1 MNKYLVEFIGTFFLV
16 FTVGNVVLG
25 GEAIGVLG
33 PLAIASSLMVMIFAG
48 GHISGAHYNPAVT
61 LAVTMRGKCSPT
73 DAVPYVVAQCVGGI
87 AAAAAAMYLHDGGA
101 AEMLDPVGTGS
112 GKVLLVEFLL
122 TFALCY
128 VVLNTA
134 TAAGTA
140 GNSFY
145 GLAIG
150 FTVLFG
156 AVAVGG
162 ISGGAFN
169 PAVAV
174 GLGVMKKAAWPNI
187 WMFLAPQLVAGALA
201 AVVFR
206 VVNGADDETAAS

>member
-25 GEAIGVLG
+25 GDAIGMLG

-48 GHISGAHYNPAVT
+48 GHISGAHFNPAVT
-61 LAVTMRGKCSPT
+61 LAVTMRGKCSPA
-73 DAVPYVVAQCVGGI
+73 DAVPYVVAQCLAGI
-87 AAAAAAMYLHDGGA
+87 AAAAAAVFLHGSA
-101 AEMLDPVGTGS
+101 AEMLDPVAAGVP
-112 GKVLLVEFLL
+112 KVLLVEFLL

-150 FTVLFG
+150 FTVLVG
-156 AVAVGG
+156 AVSVGA

-187 WMFLAPQLVAGALA
+187 WMFLAPQLVAGAVA

-206 VVNGADDETAAS
+206 ITNGADEETA

>member
-48 GHISGAHYNPAVT
+48 GHISGGHFNPAVT
-61 LAVTMRGKCSPT
+61 LAVTMRGKCSPK
-73 DAVPYVVAQCVGGI
+73 DAVPYVVAQCLAGIVAAI
-87 AAAAAAMYLHDGGA
+87 AAIYLRGSA
-101 AEMLDPVGTGS
+101 AEMLDPVAAGV

-150 FTVLFG
+150 FTVLVG
-156 AVAVGG
+156 AVSVGA

-187 WMFLAPQLVAGALA
+187 WMFLAPQWVAGALA

-206 VVNGADDETAAS
+206 FTNGADDEPT